1 MDASSSDWPVHQ
13 LWPPFG
19 DKRRTDLDIVL
30 FHGLQLSANDINH
43 AWTSTWTQRG
53 HDNVC
58 WPQEWLPCDLGE
70 AVRIFSV
77 SYDVHVVT
85 SPHDHVS
92 EIADNLFQNFVDRR
106 YEWQHPIVLIGHS
119 FGGLVLKSLVVKL
132 ERESTIRNPS
142 NSFSKSMARH
152 AKAFLRNVRG
162 VAFYAVP
169 HAGSTNIPTYV
180 NKLLRCKN
188 RHHRGIMGNIEP
200 YRRDMN
206 QLSVDFD
213 RIVTENE
220 ISIYAFCEG
229 QPMKHEGILV
239 EFSSAQQSARNNCYK
254 VEDANHMEVCKPPS
268 KAHPSYALLLQF
280 IITCGKVASE
290 FDEALQKFHDLPP
303 STFGQE
309 SYVERLE
316 TLVTSEGRNGAPRY
330 VGVWGMGGVGK
341 TLLLQK
347 VDGSPTVRCHF
358 QGAVFIWLTV
368 GQTPDLMALYQTLS
382 EELGLEPK
390 KHANPED
397 YKRYLHTQFI
407 QRRVFLVLDDV
418 WKNKAFDSLDLAKG
432 KGSVTLLSTR
442 NQSLLERG
450 SPCISQ
456 VHMTPLSKED
466 SWSLFCVHAFREP
479 SNVPGELEVLAHLI
493 AEECQ
498 GLPLALKVIGRAMY
512 GKISPELQWEP
523 VLKKLRQSRM
533 QERTVEEELYE
544 CLKLGYDVLSED
556 DERLKDCFLHFVAFP
571 EDHEFSFT
579 DIFCHWVGE
588 GWIPGNGEDDPR
600 ADAYSLLKKLCERSL
615 IQSIVSEEESLVMDE
630 YFKIHDVMRDVAF
643 YILKNDSAV
652 PSAELLY
659 LYRPAQNLAFL
670 PQGLEGTLEQPS
682 KVRRVSLYQN
692 KLQCLPENL
701 YAPELVCL
709 LLGANPI
716 YDLDSSL
723 NSFPKLRILDLR
735 NGEFRSLPEE
745 IGELEDLVYLDLS
758 NCPIQTIPDTVG
770 NLHKLKC
777 LMIYC
782 CTELKYLPSGVV
794 GLTSL
799 QILDTSD
806 CESLSWAE
814 QTSSSTAGA
823 EFLDH
828 DYATNRASLE
838 DICELS
844 ALTELS
850 ISEVVKIPQNIS
862 ALSNLKILNLE
873 LWNLTTL
880 PANMP
885 HWCIQ
890 LQQLEIGSAKG
901 LKFLPKSF
909 TRCGA
914 FPALINLKIDCT
926 GLVEFPEVEDG
937 ALSKLRILQFYACY
951 SLETLPVSLN
961 YLTSLK
967 KLILRGC
974 RKKLYESCMQ
984 NSEKAAVWRT
994 PIFIWFS
1001 TIG

>member
-1 MDASSSDWPVHQ
+1 
-13 LWPPFG
+13 
-19 DKRRTDLDIVL
+19 
-30 FHGLQLSANDINH
+30 
-43 AWTSTWTQRG
+43 
-53 HDNVC
+53 
-58 WPQEWLPCDLGE
+58 
-70 AVRIFSV
+70 
-77 SYDVHVVT
+77 
-85 SPHDHVS
+85 
-92 EIADNLFQNFVDRR
+92 
-106 YEWQHPIVLIGHS
+106 
-119 FGGLVLKSLVVKL
+119 
-132 ERESTIRNPS
+132 
-142 NSFSKSMARH
+142 
-152 AKAFLRNVRG
+152 
-162 VAFYAVP
+162 
-169 HAGSTNIPTYV
+169 
-180 NKLLRCKN
+180 
-188 RHHRGIMGNIEP
+188 MGNIEP

-213 RIVTENE
+213 PIVTENE
-220 ISIYAFCEG
+220 INIYAFCEG
-229 QPMKHEGILV
+229 KPMEQEGILV

-280 IITCGKVASE
+280 IITCGKVVRE
-290 FDEALQKFHDLPP
+290 FDRALQKFHDLPP

-316 TLVTSEGRNGAPRY
+316 TLVTSEGSNGAPRY

-347 VDGSPTVRCHF
+347 VDGSPTVRRHF

-368 GQTPDLMALYQTLS
+368 GQTPDVMALYRTLS
-382 EELGLEPK
+382 EELGVKPK

-466 SWSLFCVHAFREP
+466 SWSLFCVHAFGEP

-512 GKISPELQWEP
+512 RKISPELQWEP

-556 DERLKDCFLHFVAFP
+556 DERLKDCFLHFAAFP
-571 EDHEFSFT
+571 EDHELLFT

-600 ADAYSLLKKLCERSL
+600 ADAFSLLKKLCERSL
-615 IQSIVSEEESLVMDE
+615 IESIQLEERFVISDE
-630 YFKIHDVMRDVAF
+630 YFLAFKIHDVMRDVAF
-643 YILKNDSAV
+643 YIMKNDSGV

-659 LYRPAQNLAFL
+659 LYQPGQNLKFL

-682 KVRRVSLYQN
+682 KVRRLSMYQN
-692 KLQCLPENL
+692 ELQYLPENL

-709 LLGANPI
+709 LLGENPI

-723 NSFPKLRILDLR
+723 NCFPKLRILDLQ
-735 NGEFRSLPEE
+735 NGEFGSLPEE
-745 IGELEDLVYLDLS
+745 IGELEDLVYLDLAYCG
-758 NCPIQTIPDTVG
+758 NLLTIPDTVR

-777 LMIYC
+777 LRIYC
-782 CTELKYLPSGVV
+782 CTALKYLPSGVV

-799 QILDTSD
+799 QILDTTVCVD
-806 CESLSWAE
+806 LRWAE
-814 QTSSSTAGA
+814 ETSSSTAGA
-823 EFLDH
+823 ESLDH

-850 ISEVVKIPQNIS
+850 ILGVVKIPHNIS

-873 LWNLTTL
+873 LRNLTTL
-880 PANMP
+880 PVNMP

-890 LQQLEIGSAKG
+890 LQQLEISDTSS
-901 LKFLPKSF
+901 LKYLPKSF
-909 TRCGA
+909 TCCGA
-914 FPALINLKIDCT
+914 FPALINLKIYCT

-937 ALSKLRILQFYACY
+937 ALSKLRILQFSACY
-951 SLETLPVSLN
+951 SLETLPLSLN
-961 YLTSLK
+961 YLTGLK
-967 KLILRGC
+967 KLILHGYP
-974 RKKLYESCMQ
+974 KKLYESCMQ
-984 NSEKAAVWRT
+984 NCEKAAVLRT
-994 PIFIWFS
+994 PIFTCFS
-1001 TIG
+1001 TIC